1 MANFRQNIHPW
12 LKVLQLLKSGGGGT
26 DRDVE
31 EVMIMMMMMLMMMLI
46 MIMIVQA
53 WNCIGDYYAERH
65 KWDEA
70 VQYYEK
76 VKLMT

>member
-1 MANFRQNIHPW
+1 M
-12 LKVLQLLKSGGGGT
+12 LQLLKSGGGGT

-31 EVMIMMMMMLMMMLI
+31 EVMIMMMMMLM

-76 VKLMT
+76 VKLMN